1 MRPTGEVPQPGKPS
15 APFVGV
21 TEEMGAD
28 SLAAERGVA
37 GDVAPSV
44 GALERFDR
52 FYTREFPLMVNI
64 AYAMSGS
71 RMAAEDLAQDAM
83 IAAFRRW
90 EEVGRLDRPGA
101 WVRRVVLNRAAS
113 AYHRRMAEARALL
126 RLAPLRGEP
135 PAGLS
140 VESDEFW
147 EAVRRL
153 PRRQAQ
159 AVVLHYLEESPLAD
173 IADAMGCSVNTVK
186 VHLFRGRRSLAE
198 SLRLEEA

>member
-1 MRPTGEVPQPGKPS
+1 MPPMGEAPAGKP
-15 APFVGV
+15 PPPPVGV
-21 TEEMGAD
+21 IEEMGAD
-28 SLAAERGVA
+28 SLAATRGIA
-37 GDVAPSV
+37 GDVAPTV
-44 GALERFDR
+44 GSLEGFDR
-52 FYTREFPLMVNI
+52 FYAREFPLMVNI

-71 RMAAEDLAQDAM
+71 RMAAEDLAQEAM

-126 RLAPLRGEP
+126 RMAPLRSEP
-135 PAGLS
+135 PAELGAAAN
-140 VESDEFW
+140 EFW

-173 IADAMGCSVNTVK
+173 IAVTMGCSENTVK

-198 SLRLEEA
+198 SLRLEEV